1 MANRKIADVNT
12 LQAKVKVLKKL
23 QHLGCKTE
31 KELLSLTMMD
41 VLRIEDLSVQDIAII
56 LEFQRRVKRHT
67 LYSYLAGYEEEP
79 LKVTPAT
86 SPGREETVTI
96 DEKV

>member
-23 QHLGCKTE
+23 QRLGCKTE

-67 LYSYLAGYEEEP
+67 LYSYLAG
-79 LKVTPAT
+79 
-86 SPGREETVTI
+86 
-96 DEKV
+96 

>member
-1 MANRKIADVNT
+1 MANRKNADVNT

-79 LKVTPAT
+79 VQIDQTTTP
-86 SPGREETVTI
+86 RENGTAAI
-96 DEKV
+96 LEKA